1 MQLSPLELAFIAA
14 VAVIIVLVAVALWY
28 SVKQRV
34 EMPLPNETDL
44 GSYMIAL
51 PTGVDE
57 GRLTTARR
65 SLESWFETA
74 IANAKDKMKEKIIE
88 VRNEILKYNLYGWK
102 GDQKCIL
109 YSDADLTD
117 EKQSFPLDR
126 DTRLLK
132 TPQEFINKGEN
143 SGFQFW
149 FLRMYNPETRMT
161 VEDREIHT
169 VNGEAVK
176 YIRRAALNT
185 ERESELLDEVD
196 FFKSSLKATQKKL
209 REATSKQVISDTAA
223 AATTFSGEKP
233 KAKAPWRFR
242 MEEWFYSGWRIV
254 WSAGAGTVFYFIGRH
269 FKLPVDP
276 FILFGVAA
284 VAVFLVYPYVSKW
297 LK

>member
-1 MQLSPLELAFIAA
+1 MLSPLEIAFIAA
-14 VAVIIVLVAVALWY
+14 VAVIIILVAVALWY

-65 SLESWFETA
+65 SVESWFETA
-74 IANAKDKMKEKIIE
+74 IANATEKLKSEIIGARDE
-88 VRNEILKYNLYGWK
+88 VLKYHLYGWK

-132 TPQEFINKGEN
+132 TPQEFIDKGEQG
-143 SGFQFW
+143 GFRYW
-149 FLRMYNPETRMT
+149 FLKMYNPETRMT
-161 VEDREIHT
+161 PPERKVH
-169 VNGEAVK
+169 AVTGDVVK
-176 YIRRAALNT
+176 HIRMAALNT
-185 ERESELLDEVD
+185 EKETQLRDEID
-196 FFKSSLKATQKKL
+196 FYQSSLKAAQKKL

-223 AATTFSGEKP
+223 AATTFTGEKP
-233 KAKAPWRFR
+233 KPKAPWHFR

-254 WSAGAGTVFYFIGRH
+254 WSAGAGALLYFVAQH

-276 FILFGVAA
+276 FIPLGVAA
-284 VAVFLVYPYVSKW
+284 LAVFLVYPYVSKW